1 MSTDKKSISSL
12 PSKKGII
19 GVFLLSV
26 LGGILLSEGAA
37 LHSIRNFAYTTLW
50 SMVIWYSQW
59 YGNGYIIYFLDKKWP
74 WLKFPIRRLII
85 GFTSLIIYSFIA
97 IIIVNISFYRVL
109 FGEFPEQILN
119 WLAYNGKV
127 SVTISLV
134 IASILTSIGFFKSW
148 RKSAVQEEELKLE
161 MLDYRYK
168 ALLNQVNP
176 HFLFNS
182 LNVLTSLVYE
192 DQELAVKFIRQLSK
206 VYRYTLENKERDLV
220 NLKEESA
227 YIESYVFLLKIR
239 FEEALQIEA
248 NIPKE
253 EDSYLIPM
261 ALQIVLENAIK
272 HNSISVSEPLKI
284 TIAREDDYLVIKN
297 NLQVPIRKEE
307 STGFG
312 LENIQKRLDFLTDK
326 KLITEKIE
334 GQYIARIP
342 ILTLIK

>member
-1 MSTDKKSISSL
+1 MTAKSDRIASL
-12 PSKKGII
+12 PSKKGLL

-26 LGGILLSEGAA
+26 LGGIILSEGVA
-37 LHSIRNFAYTTLW
+37 LKSFKNFGYTTLW
-50 SMVIWYSQW
+50 SMVIWYTQW
-59 YGNGYIIYFLDKKWP
+59 YGNGYIIYLLDKKWP
-74 WLKFPIRRLII
+74 WLQFPIRRLIF
-85 GFTSLIIYSFIA
+85 GFTSLIIFSFIA

-109 FGEFPEQILN
+109 FGEFPEQLIN
-119 WLAYNGKV
+119 WLAFNGRV

-134 IASILTSIGFFKSW
+134 IATILTSIGFFQSW
-148 RKSAVQEEELKLE
+148 RKSAIQEEELKLE

-220 NLKEESA
+220 SLKEESA

-239 FEEALQIEA
+239 FEKSLQIIA

-253 EDSYLIPM
+253 DDKYLIPM
-261 ALQIVLENAIK
+261 ALQIVVENAIK

-284 TIAREDDYLVIKN
+284 TIDQEDDYLVVKN
-297 NLQVPIRKEE
+297 NLQVPQKKEE

-312 LENIQKRLDFLTDK
+312 LQNIQKRLDFLTDR
-326 KLITEKIE
+326 KLITERTDTE
-334 GQYIARIP
+334 YIAKIP
-342 ILTLIK
+342 ILTIIQ